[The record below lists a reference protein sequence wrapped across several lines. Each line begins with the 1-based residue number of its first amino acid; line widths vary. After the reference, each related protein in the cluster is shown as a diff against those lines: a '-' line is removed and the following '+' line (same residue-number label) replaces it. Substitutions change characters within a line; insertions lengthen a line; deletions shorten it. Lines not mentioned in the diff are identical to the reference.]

1 MPVMTFQIHSLVA
14 RETTGKLFLAERHF
28 SLSMKSELDLILRSC
43 SRRPL
48 FTNKSCGHAF
58 VKISNRQRTFMI
70 NVICLMCALGLAQ
83 FPMEEVDRLLDL
95 ANLLDEAVI
104 HWVAAQ
110 LHVGP
115 VRARFEPRLRDL
127 RVPRKPKVSPH

>member
-1 MPVMTFQIHSLVA
+1 
-14 RETTGKLFLAERHF
+14 
-28 SLSMKSELDLILRSC
+28 
-43 SRRPL
+43 
-48 FTNKSCGHAF
+48 
-58 VKISNRQRTFMI
+58 MI

-95 ANLLDEAVI
+95 SDLLDEAVI

-115 VRARFEPRLRDL
+115 VRARLKPRLRDL
-127 RVPRKPKVSPH
+127 RTAEIKDYSAIMQTAKVCSRLRVSQKE